1 MRRKGWLLVS
11 LLLWL
16 LASGP
21 AVAATSPAKV
31 VQQFIDAHLQ
41 GHFAKAR
48 TFTLERVNLRT
59 SLFSNW
65 LFGPA
70 GLPNH
75 AGTAD
80 VFLSR
85 KFAQV
90 FRYRIVGATASGDNQ
105 ARVTVMRSSPNL
117 VHLYTWALAPKR
129 GASPYEL
136 IGAIDSYLTKVNF
149 PVEESRVQFTLV
161 KEVGEWYIS
170 TVYDEKFAQLQ
181 QQFLTQPL
189 SNAGGTPSVAAP
201 PAAPASGMAAAQPA
215 TTTTSNLGRQ
225 IADAQ
230 FNATLQGF
238 NQTYQ
243 QPPTGSPNPS
253 TAAPEQEKTS
263 FFGKIVQLL
272 GLKGKGK
279 SNIMVEVSDVK
290 LRATLNTIRDAF
302 SRYAVRNG
310 VVPDSNQLYDWQS
323 LHQLVERYSKKSFPA
338 TEAEA
343 GCNFVNYKA
352 DTGVG
357 DYTLLLELREPQNGV
372 RHVEVTPYG
381 VDRAG

>member
-11 LLLWL
+11 LLLWF
-16 LASGP
+16 LAGGM

-70 GLPNH
+70 GPANN

-90 FRYRIVGATASGDNQ
+90 FRYKIVGATSNGDNQ
-105 ARVTVMRSSPNL
+105 VRVTVMRSSPNL

-149 PVEESRVQFTLV
+149 PVEESRMQFTLV
-161 KEVGEWYIS
+161 QEAGEWYIS
-170 TVYDEKFAQLQ
+170 AVHDEKFAQLQ
-181 QQFLTQPL
+181 LQFLTQPVL
-189 SNAGGTPSVAAP
+189 NAGSPPSAAAP
-201 PAAPASGMAAAQPA
+201 PPAPASGTAAVQS
-215 TTTTSNLGRQ
+215 TTTNNLGRQ

-243 QPPTGSPNPS
+243 QAATANPR
-253 TAAPEQEKTS
+253 AAEPEQEKTS
-263 FFGKIVQLL
+263 FFGKVVKFF
-272 GLKGKGK
+272 GLQRKGK
-279 SNIMVEVSDVK
+279 SRITAQVPDAK
-290 LRATLNTIRDAF
+290 LRASFNTIRDAF
-302 SRYAVRNG
+302 ARYAVSNG
-310 VVPDSNQLYDWQS
+310 AVPDANQLYDWQS
-323 LHQLVERYSKKSFPA
+323 LYHLVEKYSKKSFPA

-343 GCNFVNYKA
+343 GFHFVNYKA
-352 DTGVG
+352 DTGIG

-372 RHVEVTPYG
+372 KHVEVTPYG